1 MQQPD
6 DGLHW
11 IAEGADLTAFELPR
25 FGEDVRKLR
34 EGEAVITPTGRRV
47 EPASYLVIEEPFGSG
62 RKDMAGLV
70 DFGVCIDTPM
80 EVALARRLLD
90 VVERWEGPPEQRLK
104 WIGSYLNT
112 YLFEGMREVYTAIN
126 GRVKERSQLI
136 LDGLSPVEQNAQRVV
151 EAVAQSH
158 R

>member
-1 MQQPD
+1 M
-6 DGLHW
+6 
-11 IAEGADLTAFELPR
+11 
-25 FGEDVRKLR
+25 
-34 EGEAVITPTGRRV
+34 
-47 EPASYLVIEEPFGSG
+47 
-62 RKDMAGLV
+62 
-70 DFGVCIDTPM
+70 
-80 EVALARRLLD
+80 ALARRLLD